1 MVAEVLRSGAY
12 SDEVVANLVQ
22 RRFVATMYDVAPPAK
37 NYGDGSAY
45 DPDAIAAVGPMDEL
59 RRGRRGGGSEDR
71 NGRVSADGYPTALFL
86 APDGERLGDGLWGIM
101 PPERLLRG
109 LRDVIAKWPKSFEP
123 TTEER
128 AVVARADAQPDDAD
142 AQLDAARLSWELAE
156 FEAVVSRAD
165 RGLGKAAP
173 PIRAE
178 LQYLNARALTCLGR
192 DDEARTSLL
201 AIGETTIG
209 EAGAALTL
217 AVQVALARLE
227 LRAGKPEAA
236 VARLRPFCTFTA
248 PMRHSGAVLYTT
260 GLALWRQGAHDE
272 AKVLWRQ
279 HRRELPFDRLA
290 RRSAASLGLDE
301 AEAFRNQELFETKG
315 WW

>member
-1 MVAEVLRSGAY
+1 MLRSGAY
-12 SDEVVANLVQ
+12 SDEVVTNLVQ
-22 RRFVATMYDVAPPAK
+22 RRFVAMMYDVAPPGK

-45 DPDAIAAVGPMDEL
+45 DAAAIAAVGPMDEL
-59 RRGRRGGGSEDR
+59 RRGRRGGGSEDK
-71 NGRVSADGYPTALFL
+71 NGRVRADSYPTALFL

-109 LRDVIAKWPKSFEP
+109 LRDVIAKWPQYFEP
-123 TTEER
+123 APEER
-128 AVVARADAQPDDAD
+128 AVLARAEAQPDDAT

-156 FEAVVSRAD
+156 FEAVLSHAK
-165 RGLGKAAP
+165 RGLGNAP
-173 PIRAE
+173 PPVRAE
-178 LQYLNARALTCLGR
+178 LRYLNARALTCLGR
-192 DDEARTSLL
+192 DDEARTSLFAIEETGDEL
-201 AIGETTIG
+201 A
-209 EAGAALTL
+209 L

-227 LRAGKPEAA
+227 LRAGKLDAA
-236 VARLRPFCTFTA
+236 VERLRPFCTFET

-260 GLALWRQGAHDE
+260 ALALWRQGAHDE

>member
-1 MVAEVLRSGAY
+1 VVAEVLRSGAY

-22 RRFVATMYDVAPPAK
+22 RRFIALMYDVAPPSK
-37 NYGDGSAY
+37 NFGDGSAY
-45 DPDAIAAVGPMDEL
+45 DPAAIAAVGEMDEL
-59 RRGRRGGGSEDR
+59 RSGRGGGGSEDPS
-71 NGRVSADGYPTALFL
+71 GRVRADSYPAALFL

-101 PPERLLRG
+101 PPERLLNG
-109 LRDVIAKWPKSFEP
+109 LRDVIAKWPQYFEP
-123 TTEER
+123 TPEER
-128 AVVARADAQPDDAD
+128 AVRARADAQPDDAA
-142 AQLDAARLSWELAE
+142 AQLAAARLSWELAE
-156 FEAVVSRAD
+156 FEAVVSLTE
-165 RGLGKAAP
+165 RGLGKASP
-173 PIRAE
+173 PMRAE
-178 LQYLNARALTCLGR
+178 LRYSKARALVCLGR

-201 AIGETTIG
+201 AIDD
-209 EAGAALTL
+209 AAADLAL

-227 LRAGKPEAA
+227 LRAGKPDAA
-236 VARLRPFCTFTA
+236 VARLRPLCTFTT
-248 PMRHSGAVLYTT
+248 PMQHSGAVLYTT

>member
-1 MVAEVLRSGAY
+1 MLRSGAY
-12 SDEVVANLVQ
+12 SDEIVTNLVQ
-22 RRFVATMYDVAPPAK
+22 RRFVAMMYDVAPPGK

-45 DPDAIAAVGPMDEL
+45 DAAAIAAVGPMDEL

-71 NGRVSADGYPTALFL
+71 NGRVRADSYPTALFL

-109 LRDVIAKWPKSFEP
+109 LRDVIAKWPQHFEP
-123 TTEER
+123 TPEER
-128 AVVARADAQPDDAD
+128 AVLARADAQPDDAT

-156 FEAVVSRAD
+156 FEAVVLHAQ
-165 RGLGKAAP
+165 RGLGKAP
-173 PIRAE
+173 PPLRAE
-178 LQYLNARALTCLGR
+178 LQYLKARALLCLGR
-192 DDEARTSLL
+192 DGEARTSLL
-201 AIGETTIG
+201 AIDETIDET
-209 EAGAALTL
+209 GADLAL

-236 VARLRPFCTFTA
+236 ATRLRPFCTFAT
-248 PMRHSGAVLYTT
+248 PMRDSGAVLYTT

-279 HRRELPFDRLA
+279 HRHELPFDRLA

>member
-1 MVAEVLRSGAY
+1 M
-12 SDEVVANLVQ
+12 VANLVQ

-71 NGRVSADGYPTALFL
+71 NGRVTANSYPTALFL

-109 LRDVIAKWPKSFEP
+109 LRDVIAKWPQYFEP

-142 AQLDAARLSWELAE
+142 AQLDAARLSWDLAE
-156 FEAVVSRAD
+156 FEAVVSHAQ
-165 RGLGKAAP
+165 RGLGKAPP

-178 LQYLNARALTCLGR
+178 LQYLKARALTCLGR

-201 AIGETTIG
+201 ALG
-209 EAGAALTL
+209 EATVDETGADLAL

-227 LRAGKPEAA
+227 LRAGKPEEAA
-236 VARLRPFCTFTA
+236 TRLRPFCTFAT
-248 PMRHSGAVLYTT
+248 PMRDSGAVLYTT
-260 GLALWRQGAHDE
+260 GLALWRQGGHDE